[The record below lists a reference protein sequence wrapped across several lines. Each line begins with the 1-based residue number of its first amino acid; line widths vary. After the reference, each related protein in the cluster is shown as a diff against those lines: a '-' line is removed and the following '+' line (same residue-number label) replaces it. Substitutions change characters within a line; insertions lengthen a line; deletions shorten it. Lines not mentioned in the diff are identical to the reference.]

1 MKPSTVPDK
10 LSGQY
15 IGGYTNKTSGK
26 GSFLCVNIDHVD
38 AGNHEAYATI
48 FSGDK
53 IHTTTF
59 NFNWTTDSLKTSV
72 TISGVT
78 EYIRQEDGVF
88 KKSEP
93 NMQQYKK
100 ADLDITWADGLQLSW
115 TVDNGE
121 IMQSDSL
128 VQTSV
133 HPSKLDSTRLTWKE
147 FKKTVEDFEARRY
160 IFRGQSVANKLRT
173 SFHRTNR
180 SNITRYHKNNIPELQ
195 HFLSSVDK
203 GYSSLAELS
212 DLFSILTLAQHHGYP
227 TPILDWTASPYIAA
241 YFAFLTVQRETTE
254 QSDNVLTEH
263 VRIYQFDLEEYQ
275 KDFPQS
281 MDVNDIYL
289 HTSFVITPPLNN
301 PRAIPQQS
309 ISCIST
315 IDDIESYM
323 DYLGKNMNKQFLSA
337 YDIHVS
343 EAESALK
350 DLELMGITHASLFP
364 GLDGIC
370 AYLKRKHFG
379 IKQG

>member
-1 MKPSTVPDK
+1 MNTSMFPNR

-15 IGGYTNKTSGK
+15 IGGYTNITSGK
-26 GSFLCVNIDHVD
+26 NSFLCVNIDHVD

-59 NFNWTTDSLKTSV
+59 SFNWAEDSSKTSV

-78 EYIRQEDGVF
+78 EYIRQEDGKF

-93 NMQQYKK
+93 NIQQYKS
-100 ADLDITWADGLQLSW
+100 ADLNITWAKGLRLSW

-121 IMQSDSL
+121 IMQSDAL
-128 VQTSV
+128 VRTATD
-133 HPSKLDSTRLTWKE
+133 PSELSSPTLTWAE
-147 FKKTVEDFEARRY
+147 FKKSIDDLEMRRY
-160 IFRGQSVANKLRT
+160 IFRGQSVTNKLRT

-180 SNITRYHKNNIPELQ
+180 SNITRYHRNNLPELQ
-195 HFLSSVDK
+195 HFLSSVHNQ
-203 GYSSLAELS
+203 YFSLNELS
-212 DLFSILTLAQHHGYP
+212 DLISMLTLAQHHGYP

-241 YFAFLTVQRETTE
+241 YFAFLTVPRETTE

-289 HTSFVITPPLNN
+289 HTSFFITPPLNN
-301 PRAIPQQS
+301 LRAIPQQS

-323 DYLGKNMNKQFLSA
+323 DYLGKNMKKQFLSA

-379 IKQG
+379 IT